1 MREKQGK
8 IKSVH
13 KSSNINEVI
22 KAVLNFLFFF
32 YEKILHALKAQ
43 EALKAPKAPKALK
56 GTKTLKQKHK
66 NANYTHQK
74 QKKASKA
81 PKCTKTHRQK
91 HKTQISR

>member
-1 MREKQGK
+1 MPVQPYQ
-8 IKSVH
+8 
-13 KSSNINEVI
+13 SSNINEVI
-22 KAVLNFLFFF
+22 KEVLNCLFIYLFF
-32 YEKILHALKAQ
+32 YEKISYTP